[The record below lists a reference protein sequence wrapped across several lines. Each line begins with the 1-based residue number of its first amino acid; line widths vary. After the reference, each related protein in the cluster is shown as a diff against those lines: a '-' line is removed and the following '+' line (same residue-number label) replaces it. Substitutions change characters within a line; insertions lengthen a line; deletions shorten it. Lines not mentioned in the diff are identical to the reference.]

1 MALNTNIN
9 LRNKSIYQVFVRQ
22 HSKTGD
28 FKGLL
33 TDLDR
38 IKNMGFDI
46 VYLLPFHPIGKISRK
61 GSIGSPYS
69 IIDYYEI
76 DENIGNLED
85 LILLK
90 KEVNKRGMDLMMD
103 IVFNHTSRDSYL
115 VKHKPEW
122 FYKNENGLFANRV
135 GDWSDITD
143 LDLNNLEVREYLID
157 VLKYWAKYVDGFRCD
172 VAPLLPIDF
181 WSDARVQVN
190 KVNENILWLTE
201 SVELSFIKYIRDL
214 GFDASSDSQMYDVF
228 DVCYDYDIFKYM
240 DNYLDGSMPLNR
252 WLTKII
258 EQESIYPKNYV
269 KLRSFENH
277 DQARIASKAKN
288 KNQLINLTAMQFF
301 IKGMP
306 MIYAGQEHQIKHR
319 PDLFET
325 DLIMWDEKN
334 SIEDYIKTL
343 NEIKKDLVFK
353 DGIFNLEHENE
364 AVFSYLKDH
373 TFMLGIFNLE
383 NSKSIKV
390 PLKDGLYLNLI
401 NNDMI
406 NIKNNLISDYLEPII
421 IKTEVINKI

>member
-9 LRNKSIYQVFVRQ
+9 LRNKSIYQVFIRQ

-69 IIDYYEI
+69 IVNYYEI

-353 DGIFNLEHENE
+353 DGIFNLEHQNE

>member
-69 IIDYYEI
+69 IVNYYEI

-181 WSDARVQVN
+181 WSDARLQVN

-353 DGIFNLEHENE
+353 DGIFNLEHQNE

>member
-69 IIDYYEI
+69 IVNYYEI

-181 WSDARVQVN
+181 WSDARLQVN

-353 DGIFNLEHENE
+353 DGIFNLEHQNE

-390 PLKDGLYLNLI
+390 PLKDGQYLNLI

>member
-1 MALNTNIN
+1 
-9 LRNKSIYQVFVRQ
+9 
-22 HSKTGD
+22 
-28 FKGLL
+28 
-33 TDLDR
+33 
-38 IKNMGFDI
+38 MGFDI

-69 IIDYYEI
+69 IVNYYEI

-353 DGIFNLEHENE
+353 DGIFNLEHQNE

>member
-1 MALNTNIN
+1 
-9 LRNKSIYQVFVRQ
+9 
-22 HSKTGD
+22 
-28 FKGLL
+28 
-33 TDLDR
+33 
-38 IKNMGFDI
+38 
-46 VYLLPFHPIGKISRK
+46 
-61 GSIGSPYS
+61 
-69 IIDYYEI
+69 
-76 DENIGNLED
+76 
-85 LILLK
+85 
-90 KEVNKRGMDLMMD
+90 
-103 IVFNHTSRDSYL
+103 
-115 VKHKPEW
+115 
-122 FYKNENGLFANRV
+122 
-135 GDWSDITD
+135 
-143 LDLNNLEVREYLID
+143 
-157 VLKYWAKYVDGFRCD
+157 
-172 VAPLLPIDF
+172 
-181 WSDARVQVN
+181 
-190 KVNENILWLTE
+190 
-201 SVELSFIKYIRDL
+201 
-214 GFDASSDSQMYDVF
+214 
-228 DVCYDYDIFKYM
+228 
-240 DNYLDGSMPLNR
+240 
-252 WLTKII
+252 
-258 EQESIYPKNYV
+258 
-269 KLRSFENH
+269 
-277 DQARIASKAKN
+277 
-288 KNQLINLTAMQFF
+288 MQFF

>member
-9 LRNKSIYQVFVRQ
+9 LRNKSIYQVFIRQ

-69 IIDYYEI
+69 IVNYYEI

-181 WSDARVQVN
+181 WSDARLQVN

-325 DLIMWDEKN
+325 DLIMWDENN

>member
-69 IIDYYEI
+69 IVNYYEI

-181 WSDARVQVN
+181 WSDARLQVN